1 MATKVRLQRK
11 GRKRRAIYDIVAID
25 SRVKRDG
32 KSIESLGQYNPNTH
46 PASVKL
52 NFDRALYWVKS
63 GAELSDTAKTIL
75 SDCGVLLK
83 NHLDGGVKKGAFDQ
97 ATADKKFDA
106 WLNDKGAS
114 NDSKAKAVSDK
125 KEADEKKM
133 FAAETKIKEDRAAAI
148 VAKNAPL
155 AEEVEAVAEAAEEVA
170 PAVEAEVEAPAAVVE
185 EVKAEEAPVAE
196 KKEEKTAE

>member
-32 KSIESLGQYNPNTH
+32 KGIESLGQYNPNTH
-46 PASVKL
+46 PASVEL

-63 GAELSDTAKTIL
+63 GAELSDTAKSIL
-75 SDCGVLLK
+75 SDSGVLLK
-83 NHLDGGVKKGAFDQ
+83 NHLDGGVRKGAFDQ
-97 ATADKKFDA
+97 ETADKKFDA
-106 WLNDKGAS
+106 WLNDKDAS
-114 NDSKAKAVSDK
+114 NESKAKTVSDK
-125 KEADEKKM
+125 KDAEAKKM
-133 FAAETKIKEDRAAAI
+133 FEAETKIKDDRAAAI

-155 AEEVEAVAEAAEEVA
+155 AEEVEAVTEATEEV
-170 PAVEAEVEAPAAVVE
+170 VVE

-196 KKEEKTAE
+196 KKEEKAAE